1 MTAWAE
7 TCQVFTGSQ
16 PLEMKNKMHLVLFG
30 PPGAGKGTQSQFLT
44 DKYGLKHLSTGDL
57 LRAEIKA
64 KTPLGLQ
71 AQELM
76 SAGELVPDEVVVG
89 MIRNLLENNPDA
101 KGFIFDGFPRTRAQA
116 EALDEAMKETGSEIK
131 LMLALDVPE
140 EELVTRLLGRGET
153 SGRPDDM
160 SEEVV
165 RKRIR
170 EYEKKTA
177 PLKDFY
183 HAQGKLRK
191 IHGLGSI
198 VDITSRLTDAI
209 DG

>member
-1 MTAWAE
+1 
-7 TCQVFTGSQ
+7 
-16 PLEMKNKMHLVLFG
+16 MKKLNIVLFG
-30 PPGAGKGTQSQFLT
+30 PPGAGKGTQSKFLMER
-44 DKYGLKHLSTGDL
+44 YGLEHLSTGDL

-64 KTPLGLQ
+64 ETPLGLQ

-89 MIRNLLENNPDA
+89 MIRNRLEDSPGA

-116 EALDEAMKETGSEIK
+116 EALDNTLVRIGSSIN
-131 LMLALDVPE
+131 LMLAMEVEE
-140 EELVTRLLGRGET
+140 EELVKRLLGRGAT
-153 SGRPDDM
+153 SGRPDDR

-170 EYEKKTA
+170 EYEDKTA
-177 PLKDFY
+177 PLKDY
-183 HAQGKLRK
+183 YKSQGKLRG
-191 IHGLGSI
+191 INGMGTI
-198 VDITSRLTDAI
+198 VDITARLTAAI

>member
-7 TCQVFTGSQ
+7 TCRAFTGSQ
-16 PLEMKNKMHLVLFG
+16 PLDMKNKMHLVLFG
-30 PPGAGKGTQSQFLT
+30 PPGAGKGTQSKFLT
-44 DKYGLKHLSTGDL
+44 EKYGLKHLSTGDL

-64 KTPLGLQ
+64 ETALGLQ
-71 AQELM
+71 AQEIM

-89 MIRNLLENNPDA
+89 MIRNLLEKNPDA
-101 KGFIFDGFPRTRAQA
+101 QGFIFDGFPRTRAQA
-116 EALDEAMKETGSEIK
+116 EALDETMKEIGSEIK

-191 IHGLGSI
+191 IHGTGSI
-198 VDITSRLTDAI
+198 ADITARLSKAI

>member
-1 MTAWAE
+1 
-7 TCQVFTGSQ
+7 
-16 PLEMKNKMHLVLFG
+16 MKKTNIVLFG
-30 PPGAGKGTQSQFLT
+30 PPGAGKGTQSKFLT
-44 DKYGLKHLSTGDL
+44 ERYGLQHISTGDL
-57 LRAEIKA
+57 LRGEIQA

-89 MIRNLLENNPDA
+89 MIRNLLEDNPDA

-116 EALDEAMKETGSEIK
+116 EALDDTLTGVGDTIA
-131 LMLALDVPE
+131 LMLALEVPE
-140 EELVTRLLGRGET
+140 EELVTRLLGRGIT
-153 SGRPDDM
+153 SGRPDDK

-183 HAQGKLRK
+183 HAQGKLRR
-191 IHGLGSI
+191 INGLGSI

>member
-1 MTAWAE
+1 M
-7 TCQVFTGSQ
+7 
-16 PLEMKNKMHLVLFG
+16 NKLNIVLFG
-30 PPGAGKGTQSQFLT
+30 PPGAGKGTQSKFLMER
-44 DKYGLKHLSTGDL
+44 YGLEHLSTGDL

-64 KTPLGLQ
+64 ETPLGLQ

-89 MIRNLLENNPDA
+89 MIRNRLEDSPDS

-116 EALDEAMKETGSEIK
+116 EALDDTLVKIGSDIT
-131 LMLALDVPE
+131 LMLALEVEE
-140 EELVTRLLGRGET
+140 EELVKRLLGRGAT
-153 SGRPDDM
+153 SGRPDDK

-170 EYEKKTA
+170 EYEQKTA
-177 PLKDFY
+177 PLKEY
-183 HAQGKLRK
+183 YKAQGKLCR
-191 IHGLGSI
+191 IDGMGGI
-198 VDITSRLTDAI
+198 EEITTRLTSSI